1 MQDLAA
7 SNETIIAQLEIFLS
21 HTFLNC
27 VEPPHISLIS
37 KYLHSNTYW
46 YNFFWTKSGKSSIYL
61 QSDDFSAKQEVML
74 VSQHRILSVESSLF
88 FLFFEQN
95 GVFYWSSHHQVVKGC
110 WGKSCINSTSKDSV
124 YLPPSDHFPSR
135 SHYFPDQATSSLMC
149 LCVVHLQVRPLRSSS
164 TETLFG

>member
-1 MQDLAA
+1 M
-7 SNETIIAQLEIFLS
+7 SNHLIYLWYQNIYTVILIDT
-21 HTFLNC
+21 TFSEQNQEKVLF
-27 VEPPHISLIS
+27 IS
-37 KYLHSNTYW
+37 KVTTSQQNKRSCWSHSTGFCQW
-46 YNFFWTKSGKSSIYL
+46 RVLF
-61 QSDDFSAKQEVML
+61 
-74 VSQHRILSVESSLF
+74 F